1 MSSQSR
7 SQSKKRGQSQKLCAR
22 KFCKNNLTKK
32 AKKNAPKL
40 CKGVGMLISSLG
52 NKKKFNLKKCIKN
65 MESRVQEMCE
75 KTNCNPS
82 CADVPNVDAKDIKD
96 GFNKKMPPA
105 MKKVLKSIGAE
116 SGCYNNEQMK
126 KMNVT
131 LKHLTEIVKKS
142 KNSKSKKSK
151 K

>member
-1 MSSQSR
+1 MSSQS
-7 SQSKKRGQSQKLCAR
+7 KTKCAR

-40 CKGVGMLISSLG
+40 CKGIGMLISSLG

-96 GFNKKMPPA
+96 GFNKKMTPS

-116 SGCYNNEQMK
+116 SGCYNNDQMK
-126 KMNVT
+126 RMNVT
-131 LKHLTEIVKKS
+131 LKNLKEIMKK
-142 KNSKSKKSK
+142 KTKKSK

>member
-1 MSSQSR
+1 MSS
-7 SQSKKRGQSQKLCAR
+7 KKLCAR

-32 AKKNAPKL
+32 AKQNAPKA
-40 CKGVGMLISSLG
+40 CKIIGTVCESLG
-52 NKKKFNLKKCIKN
+52 TKKKFNVKKCVKD
-65 MESRVQEMCE
+65 MEKKVQEMCE

-96 GFNKKMPPA
+96 GFNKKMNPG

-116 SGCYNNEQMK
+116 SGCYNDQQMT

-131 LKHLTEIVKKS
+131 LKHLKGMIKKNKKS
-142 KNSKSKKSK
+142 KSKSKKSK